1 MPKIFKKLD
10 GVINN
15 IFSIGLKNKKTT
27 FTSSE
32 NGLSID
38 KNVDIGSNKIT
49 TTSVPTDNN
58 DVVNLLY
65 VSTQINNNKLKIEYD
80 PETEAMTIGISS
92 ES

>member
-38 KNVDIGSNKIT
+38 KNVDVGSNKIT

-80 PETEAMTIGISS
+80 PETEAMTIAISS